1 MVFFPLDFVLRGFPV
16 AEYFMYA
23 SQKTLVRPC
32 PTEKILIYEYGYCSP
47 TPRNNAFPFNTDKR
61 AEWMIFFEK
70 RMLFEWLGDRLKKQ
84 ANTETV
90 SLKEFKIMLR
100 TYRYF
105 KESFLFFSL

>member
-23 SQKTLVRPC
+23 SPKTLVRPC

-47 TPRNNAFPFNTDKR
+47 TPRNDACLFKTNKR

-70 RMLFEWLGDRLKKQ
+70 CVLFEWLRDR
-84 ANTETV
+84 
-90 SLKEFKIMLR
+90 
-100 TYRYF
+100 
-105 KESFLFFSL
+105 